1 MLNQTD
7 RTRRSLNTAVGGVLV
22 VSAVMFMGWIEAGG
36 VASRTAVEDDAGW
49 IVDRMLERGGRYRN
63 DQFRAAY
70 RARLIQVDR
79 RLDENGDVQRERTS
93 EYDWFPVECTHFE
106 RRVAIE
112 GRPLSAAERVREAER
127 EREFREELRCGPD
140 AGGTSGRNEN
150 AINVNEEL
158 FSRYTV
164 ELDGEETRH
173 GRPTYR
179 LRFQPRGSGLPVR
192 RGIDRALN
200 RSSGRLWIDGETF
213 EPVRLEFELNARV
226 RLWWGVLGAI
236 YEARGVVEREQ
247 VFDDVWAQ
255 TRQEVYTDMRIF
267 FSRRRQASIR
277 EWSDFSR
284 VAEPRRLGE
293 GVSGAASRPGD

>member
-1 MLNQTD
+1 MGIRQWC
-7 RTRRSLNTAVGGVLV
+7 RIGAVSGASAVVLV
-22 VSAVMFMGWIEAGG
+22 GWIEAGG
-36 VASRTAVEDDAGW
+36 VASRTAVQDDAGW
-49 IVDRMLERGGRYRN
+49 IVDRMLERGERYGN
-63 DQFRAAY
+63 DRFRAPY

-79 RLDENGDVQRERTS
+79 RLDETGDVRRESTS
-93 EYDWFPVECTHFE
+93 EYEMVPVECAHFE

-112 GRPLSAAERVREAER
+112 GRPLSGAERVREAER

-140 AGGTSGRNEN
+140 AGGTSGGN

-164 ELDGEETRH
+164 QLDGEETRS

-213 EPVRLEFELNARV
+213 EPVRLEFALNAKV
-226 RLWWGVLGAI
+226 RLWWGMLGAI

-255 TRQEVYTDMRIF
+255 TRQEMYTDMRIF
-267 FSRRRQASIR
+267 FSRRRQASVR
-277 EWSDFSR
+277 EWRDFSR
-284 VAEPRRLGE
+284 VA
-293 GVSGAASRPGD
+293 D

>member
-1 MLNQTD
+1 MRRDPTR
-7 RTRRSLNTAVGGVLV
+7 RTRRLLHAAGGGVSV
-22 VSAVMFMGWIEAGG
+22 VSAVVFTGWIEAGG
-36 VASRTAVEDDAGW
+36 AAAQTAVGDDAGW
-49 IVDRMLERGGRYRN
+49 IVDRMLERGERYGN
-63 DQFRAAY
+63 DRFRAAY

-79 RLDENGDVQRERTS
+79 RLDETGDVRRERTS
-93 EYDWFPVECTHFE
+93 EYEVVPVECAHFD
-106 RRVAIE
+106 RRAAIE

-127 EREFREELRCGPD
+127 EKEFREELRCGPD
-140 AGGTSGRNEN
+140 AAGTSEGNEN

-164 ELDGEETRH
+164 ELDGEETRR

-179 LRFQPRGSGLPVR
+179 LRFRPRAGGLPVR

-236 YEARGVVEREQ
+236 YEARGVVERER

-255 TRQEVYTDMRIF
+255 TRQEVYTDVRIF
-267 FSRRRQASIR
+267 FSRRRQESVR
-277 EWSDFSR
+277 EWRDFSR
-284 VAEPRRLGE
+284 VT
-293 GVSGAASRPGD
+293 D

>member
-1 MLNQTD
+1 MLDPTE
-7 RTRRSLNTAVGGVLV
+7 RTRRVSNAAIGAVSVISVLV
-22 VSAVMFMGWIEAGG
+22 FMGWIEAGG
-36 VASRTAVEDDAGW
+36 AASRTAVQDDAGW
-49 IVDRMLERGGRYRN
+49 IVDRMLERGERYGN
-63 DQFRAAY
+63 DRFRAPY
-70 RARLIQVDR
+70 RARLIQVER
-79 RLDENGDVQRERTS
+79 RLDETGGVRQESNS
-93 EYDWFPVECTHFE
+93 EYEMVPVECAHFE
-106 RRVAIE
+106 RRVAVD
-112 GRPLSAAERVREAER
+112 GRPLSEAERVREAER

-140 AGGTSGRNEN
+140 ADGTPGRNEN

-158 FSRYTV
+158 FDRYTV
-164 ELDGEETRH
+164 ELDGEETRR

-179 LRFQPRGSGLPVR
+179 LRFRPRGGGLPVR

-247 VFDDVWAQ
+247 VFDDVWAR
-255 TRQEVYTDMRIF
+255 TRQEIYTDMRIF

-277 EWSDFSR
+277 EWRDFSR
-284 VAEPRRLGE
+284 VT
-293 GVSGAASRPGD
+293 D